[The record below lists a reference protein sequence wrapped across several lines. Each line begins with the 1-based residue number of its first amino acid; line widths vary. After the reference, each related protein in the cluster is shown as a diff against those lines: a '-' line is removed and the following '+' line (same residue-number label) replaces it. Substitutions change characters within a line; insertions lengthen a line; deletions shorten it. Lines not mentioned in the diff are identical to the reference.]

1 MTRDQAALEV
11 TLSAEALRALT
22 PLLPGESAASAGAS
36 DSRVPTEESLCALRL
51 SCWLGHP
58 RMRAGKPLL
67 THRWP

>member
-1 MTRDQAALEV
+1 M

-36 DSRVPTEESLCALRL
+36 ESPLPTSESLCALRL

-58 RMRAGKPLL
+58 RMRAGKRSSAN
-67 THRWP
+67 RWP